1 MRTTIAAAAL
11 LMIGALALPNLPA
24 GAQSTPTIV
33 HIKNFKFVP
42 ATLTIKAGTTV
53 TFINDDTDAH
63 TATALDKSF
72 DSGGMDTRDS
82 WSHTFAKSGTYNYF
96 CAVHPY
102 MKGVITVT
110 AP

>member
-1 MRTTIAAAAL
+1 MRSRITAAAL
-11 LMIGALALPNLPA
+11 WLSFFALLTPWA
-24 GAQSTPTIV
+24 GAQTAAPTV

-53 TFINDDTDAH
+53 TFVNDDTDAH
-63 TATALDKSF
+63 TATATDKTF
-72 DSGGMDTRDS
+72 DSGGLDTS
-82 WSHTFAKSGTYNYF
+82 EGWSHKFTTPGTYSYF

-102 MKGVITVT
+102 MKGVVTVT

>member
-1 MRTTIAAAAL
+1 MRIPALAAAL
-11 LMIGALALPNLPA
+11 LMIGALALPQVPA
-24 GAQSTPTIV
+24 QAQTSPIV

-53 TFINDDTDAH
+53 KFVNDDSDAH
-63 TATALDKSF
+63 TATANDKTF
-72 DSGGMDTRDS
+72 DSGGLDTNDS
-82 WSHTFAKSGTYNYF
+82 WSHTFTKPGTYNYF

-102 MKGVITVT
+102 MKGLITVT